1 MDRDQVLSQ
10 RVVEGMIADGDT
22 IVIFEDYVLRLN
34 GWLDKH
40 PGGSLVIQHMVG
52 RDATDEITA
61 YHSAATL
68 RTMKAYRI
76 GRKPMGPWLNKTP
89 PVRGGV
95 FRSYSLHN
103 EPDVPES
110 SIWISEPESLSDDA
124 DNDSSDDL
132 LSDRLS
138 SSYTPASLS
147 PCSTPSLHGVD
158 VPNAGISRLSLEK
171 GLSLRRRIA
180 SSASSTTSSAATPPT
195 KCPVQYTDWAVQ
207 QGVDKGRRDY
217 PSVDPIVQQGIV
229 NRYRALHQQIHDEG
243 LDSCRYI
250 EYGKEMMR
258 YTSLFVGFLTALHYG
273 WYMTSA
279 VMLGL
284 FWHQIMFT
292 AHDAGHLAITQVFA
306 IDTLIGMFIA
316 DFCCGLSIGWWKS
329 SHNVHHLIT
338 NQPEHDPDIQNVPLF
353 ATCPSFFRSLR
364 STYYNFV
371 FVWDAAADLIVPYQK
386 YIYYP
391 IMALARFNLYFLS
404 WIHLLSGKSSSLG
417 STKAWWIRPTEIAFC
432 SCYWFF
438 FGYCLVWRSLPT
450 WTIRVAFVLV
460 SHIVTMPL
468 HVQITLSH
476 WGMSTSDLGESE
488 SFAQRQLRT
497 TMDVD
502 CPAWLDFIH
511 GGLQFQAVH
520 HLFPRV
526 PRHNLRRVQTLVKEF
541 CQETGVPYS
550 ILGFVDGN
558 QKVIGR
564 LDEVSEQL
572 RMMLDCQKHMAE
584 TGESGLH

>member
-1 MDRDQVLSQ
+1 
-10 RVVEGMIADGDT
+10 
-22 IVIFEDYVLRLN
+22 
-34 GWLDKH
+34 
-40 PGGSLVIQHMVG
+40 
-52 RDATDEITA
+52 
-61 YHSAATL
+61 
-68 RTMKAYRI
+68 MKAYRI

-103 EPDVPES
+103 EPEVPDS
-110 SIWISEPESLSDDA
+110 TIWISEPESLSDDA

-147 PCSTPSLHGVD
+147 PCGTPSLHGLD

-171 GLSLRRRIA
+171 GLNLRRRIA
-180 SSASSTTSSAATPPT
+180 SSASSTTSAATPPT

-207 QGVDKGRRDY
+207 QGVEEGLRDY

-229 NRYRALHQQIHDEG
+229 NRYRALHQQIRDEG
-243 LDSCRYI
+243 LYSCRYI
-250 EYGKEMMR
+250 EYGKEMIR
-258 YTSLFVGFLTALHYG
+258 YTSLFIGFLIALRYE

-292 AHDAGHLAITQVFA
+292 AHDAGHLAITQTFA
-306 IDTLIGMFIA
+306 ADTLIGMFIA

-364 STYYNFV
+364 STYYDGFV

-404 WIHLLSGKSSSLG
+404 WLHLLSGKSSSLG

-511 GGLQFQAVH
+511 GGLQFQAIH

-558 QKVIGR
+558 HKVIGR

-572 RMMLDCQKHMAE
+572 KMMLDCQKHMAE

>member
-1 MDRDQVLSQ
+1 
-10 RVVEGMIADGDT
+10 
-22 IVIFEDYVLRLN
+22 
-34 GWLDKH
+34 
-40 PGGSLVIQHMVG
+40 
-52 RDATDEITA
+52 
-61 YHSAATL
+61 
-68 RTMKAYRI
+68 MKAYRI

-284 FWHQIMFT
+284 FW
-292 AHDAGHLAITQVFA
+292 V
-306 IDTLIGMFIA
+306 
-316 DFCCGLSIGWWKS
+316 S
-329 SHNVHHLIT
+329 SAV
-338 NQPEHDPDIQNVPLF
+338 
-353 ATCPSFFRSLR
+353 
-364 STYYNFV
+364 
-371 FVWDAAADLIVPYQK
+371 
-386 YIYYP
+386 
-391 IMALARFNLYFLS
+391 
-404 WIHLLSGKSSSLG
+404 LLL
-417 STKAWWIRPTEIAFC
+417 TK
-432 SCYWFF
+432 
-438 FGYCLVWRSLPT
+438 
-450 WTIRVAFVLV
+450 
-460 SHIVTMPL
+460 
-468 HVQITLSH
+468 
-476 WGMSTSDLGESE
+476 ES
-488 SFAQRQLRT
+488 
-497 TMDVD
+497 
-502 CPAWLDFIH
+502 
-511 GGLQFQAVH
+511 
-520 HLFPRV
+520 
-526 PRHNLRRVQTLVKEF
+526 
-541 CQETGVPYS
+541 
-550 ILGFVDGN
+550 
-558 QKVIGR
+558 
-564 LDEVSEQL
+564 
-572 RMMLDCQKHMAE
+572 ML
-584 TGESGLH
+584 T

>member
-1 MDRDQVLSQ
+1 MIKIPQATQSFSPACCCLVSKLLTLS
-10 RVVEGMIADGDT
+10 
-22 IVIFEDYVLRLN
+22 LRMC
-34 GWLDKH
+34 
-40 PGGSLVIQHMVG
+40 SS
-52 RDATDEITA
+52 

-95 FRSYSLHN
+95 FRSYSIHN
-103 EPDVPES
+103 EPDVPDS

-147 PCSTPSLHGVD
+147 PCGTPSLHGVD
-158 VPNAGISRLSLEK
+158 VPNAGISGLSLGK
-171 GLSLRRRIA
+171 GLNLRRRIA

-284 FWHQIMFT
+284 FW
-292 AHDAGHLAITQVFA
+292 V
-306 IDTLIGMFIA
+306 
-316 DFCCGLSIGWWKS
+316 S
-329 SHNVHHLIT
+329 SAV
-338 NQPEHDPDIQNVPLF
+338 
-353 ATCPSFFRSLR
+353 
-364 STYYNFV
+364 
-371 FVWDAAADLIVPYQK
+371 
-386 YIYYP
+386 
-391 IMALARFNLYFLS
+391 
-404 WIHLLSGKSSSLG
+404 LLL
-417 STKAWWIRPTEIAFC
+417 TK
-432 SCYWFF
+432 
-438 FGYCLVWRSLPT
+438 
-450 WTIRVAFVLV
+450 
-460 SHIVTMPL
+460 
-468 HVQITLSH
+468 
-476 WGMSTSDLGESE
+476 ES
-488 SFAQRQLRT
+488 
-497 TMDVD
+497 
-502 CPAWLDFIH
+502 
-511 GGLQFQAVH
+511 
-520 HLFPRV
+520 
-526 PRHNLRRVQTLVKEF
+526 
-541 CQETGVPYS
+541 
-550 ILGFVDGN
+550 
-558 QKVIGR
+558 
-564 LDEVSEQL
+564 
-572 RMMLDCQKHMAE
+572 ML
-584 TGESGLH
+584 T

>member
-1 MDRDQVLSQ
+1 MDCDKILSQ
-10 RVVEGMIADGDT
+10 RIVEGMIADGDA
-22 IVIFEDYVLRLN
+22 IVIFQDYILRLN

-61 YHSAATL
+61 YHSATTL

-76 GRKPMGPWLNKTP
+76 GRKPMGPWINKTP

-95 FRSYSLHN
+95 FRKYSLHT
-103 EPDVPES
+103 EPEVPDVP
-110 SIWISEPESLSDDA
+110 IWISESESLSDT
-124 DNDSSDDL
+124 DNDSSDGF
-132 LSDRLS
+132 LS

-147 PCSTPSLHGVD
+147 QCSTPSLQGID
-158 VPNAGISRLSLEK
+158 APNTSIPSLSLGLDLGLEK
-171 GLSLRRRIA
+171 RVRRRII
-180 SSASSTTSSAATPPT
+180 SSASSIASAATPPVN
-195 KCPVQYTDWAVQ
+195 CPIQYTDWAVQ
-207 QGVDKGRRDY
+207 QGIEKGLRDY
-217 PSVDPIVQQGIV
+217 PSLDPIVQQGIV
-229 NRYRALHQQIHDEG
+229 DRYRTLHQQIRDEG
-243 LDSCRYI
+243 LYSCRYT
-250 EYGKEMMR
+250 EYGKEMVR
-258 YTSLFVGFLTALHYG
+258 YTSLFIGFLIALHHG

-279 VMLGL
+279 VLLGL
-284 FWHQIMFT
+284 FWIMFT
-292 AHDAGHLAITQVFA
+292 AHDAGHLAITQIFA
-306 IDTLIGMFIA
+306 VDTLIGMFIA
-316 DFCCGLSIGWWKS
+316 NFCCGLSIGWWKS

-371 FVWDAAADLIVPYQK
+371 FVWDAVANAIVPYQK

-391 IMALARFNLYFLS
+391 IMAIARFNLYLLS
-404 WIHLLSGKSSSLG
+404 WLHLLSGKSSSLG

-438 FGYCLVWRSLPT
+438 FGYCLIWRSLPT

-476 WGMSTSDLGESE
+476 WGMSTSDLGETE

-497 TMDVD
+497 TMDVE
-502 CPAWLDFIH
+502 CPSWLDFIH

-541 CQETGVPYS
+541 CQDTGIPYS

-558 QKVIGR
+558 RTVLGR
-564 LDEVSEQL
+564 LDEVSDQL
-572 RMMLDCQKHMAE
+572 KMMASCQKYMAE